1 MSNLCCPGID
11 TSLWET
17 IQDKIITCIS
27 LNIDGSLEEVISE
40 SNKYIVHYQDTFG
53 TLCEMTM
60 NKKQFWL
67 NTIPA
72 DLIIKIIKD
81 FGIYY
86 IWNNDKIEF
95 TLDLNGIQTNC
106 CNSSCY
112 LSYKE
117 IEKRFIQKLEIN
129 HKLKL
134 KLYQEGE
141 EDMSPY
147 TVAIDMNNNYQAENA
162 KCYYSASDFTKPKVY
177 EHKKSNVKYQSIIKD
192 ILGIDTKFSNRF
204 YKKVDNQSITIY
216 NYENNNVLTFLS
228 YIDGIDRKFK
238 TYEQNDE
245 EDIVYD
251 YYVSNSNDFIHWVN
265 SLKTFNQEDYLAVNK
280 VSNKYNLRDIVYYLR
295 DDEATIDNRIFNE
308 LWDLMTPEQKMEYLE
323 NNVAKQDLVRKGSI
337 VGMDCGYTDNNNDVT
352 YRVHNFNCN
361 YVHTVPEYK
370 VFETSEEAVHYLVNN
385 FISKNKK
392 D

>member
-1 MSNLCCPGID
+1 MSNLICPGID

-17 IQDKIITCIS
+17 IQDKIINCIS

-40 SNKYIVHYQDTFG
+40 SNKYIVHYQNTFG
-53 TLCEMTM
+53 TLCEMVM

-72 DLIIKIIKD
+72 DFIIKIIKD

-95 TLDLNGIQTNC
+95 TLDLNGIQTSC
-106 CNSSCY
+106 CNSHCY

-117 IEKRFIQKLEIN
+117 IENRFIQKLEIN

-141 EDMSPY
+141 EDMNPY
-147 TVAIDMNNNYQAENA
+147 TISSNMNNLQAENE
-162 KCYYSASDFTKPKVY
+162 KCYCCAPVFCKPKVY
-177 EHKKSNVKYQSIIKD
+177 EHKKSNIKYQSIIKD

-204 YKKVDNQSITIY
+204 YKKVDSQSITVY

-238 TYEQNDE
+238 TYEQDE
-245 EDIVYD
+245 EEEVIYD
-251 YYVSNSNDFIHWVN
+251 YYVSNSNEFIHWIN

-308 LWDLMTPEQKMEYLE
+308 LWDLMTPEQKMTYLE

-352 YRVHNFNCN
+352 YRVHNFNYN
-361 YVHTVPEYK
+361 SVHTVPEYK